1 MGLNRFMRAMM
12 VVFITANCI
21 TINPDIIFAATDSED
36 SSLNTDE
43 WEEEKTEEQPSEVNT
58 GPRYETAREVSSRD
72 IEELEKSNKV
82 KNTNKADLIAM
93 LKAKAEKGPN
103 INNNNSEQSE
113 NVAIN
118 EEASGSDRPAIQVER
133 RHPGLP
139 SDSAAEIKKRRKA
152 IASSDSELESLTYP
166 DKPTKATKKKV
177 AKASVT
183 DTSESDLDSSMQSA
197 DESTPQPLKA
207 NQQPFFPKVFKKIKD
222 AGKWVRDKIDEN
234 PEVKKA
240 IVDKSA
246 GLIDQLLTKKKNEEV
261 NASDFPPPPTDEE
274 LRLALPET
282 PMLLGFN
289 APATSEPSSFEFP
302 PPPTDEELRLA
313 LPETP
318 MLLGFNA
325 PATSEPSSFEFPPP
339 PTDEELR
346 LALPETPMLLGF
358 NAPATSEPSSFEFPP
373 PPTED
378 ELEIMRE
385 TAPSLDSSFTS
396 GDLASLRSAI
406 NRHSQNFSDF
416 PPMPTE
422 EELNGRGG
430 IPTSEEF
437 SSLNSGDF
445 TDDENSETTEE
456 EIDRLADLR
465 DRGTGK
471 HSRNAGFLPLNPFT
485 SSPVPSLTPKVP
497 KISAPALIT
506 DITKKAPFKNPPQPL
521 NVFNKKTTTKTAP
534 KKITPVNT
542 APKLAALPITKA
554 QETELGENK
563 APFIEKQAET
573 NNRPIDMPSLPV
585 IQKEVTERNK
595 EEMKPQT
602 EEKVVGESEP
612 ANNVNGK
619 KRSAGIEEGKL
630 IAKSAEDE
638 KAKEEPVNHTTLILA
653 MLAIGVFSLG
663 AVIKIIQLRK
673 NS

>member
-103 INNNNSEQSE
+103 INNNNSEQTE
-113 NVAIN
+113 NAAIN
-118 EEASGSDRPAIQVER
+118 EEASGADRPAIQVER
-133 RHPGLP
+133 RHPGLS

-152 IASSDSELESLTYP
+152 IVSSDSELESLTYP
-166 DKPTKATKKKV
+166 DKPTKANKKKV
-177 AKASVT
+177 AKESVA
-183 DTSESDLDSSMQSA
+183 DASESDLDSSMQSA
-197 DESTPQPLKA
+197 DESSPQPLKA

-246 GLIDQLLTKKKNEEV
+246 GIIDQLLTKKKKEEV

-325 PATSEPSSFEFPPP
+325 PATP
-339 PTDEELR
+339 
-346 LALPETPMLLGF
+346 
-358 NAPATSEPSSFEFPP
+358 EPSSFEFPP

-406 NRHSQNFSDF
+406 NRHSENFSDF
-416 PPMPTE
+416 PPIPTE

-430 IPTSEEF
+430 RSTSEEF

-485 SSPVPSLTPKVP
+485 SSPVPSLSPKVS
-497 KISAPALIT
+497 KISAPALIS

-521 NVFNKKTTTKTAP
+521 NVFNKKTTTKTAS

-542 APKLAALPITKA
+542 SPKLAALPITKA
-554 QETELGENK
+554 QETALGENK
-563 APFIEKQAET
+563 APFREKRAEP
-573 NNRPIDMPSLPV
+573 NNQPIDMPSLPV
-585 IQKEVTERNK
+585 IQKEVTEKNK

-602 EEKVVGESEP
+602 EEKMVGESEP

-638 KAKEEPVNHTTLILA
+638 KAKEEPANHTTLILA
-653 MLAIGVFSLG
+653 MLAMGVFSLG
-663 AVIKIIQLRK
+663 AFIKIIQLRK

>member
-43 WEEEKTEEQPSEVNT
+43 WEEEKIEEQPSEVNT

-103 INNNNSEQSE
+103 INNNNSEQTE
-113 NVAIN
+113 NAAIN
-118 EEASGSDRPAIQVER
+118 EEASGADRPAIQVER
-133 RHPGLP
+133 RHPGLS

-166 DKPTKATKKKV
+166 DKPTKANKKKV
-177 AKASVT
+177 AKESVA
-183 DTSESDLDSSMQSA
+183 DASESDLDSSMQSA
-197 DESTPQPLKA
+197 DESSPQPLKA

-261 NASDFPPPPTDEE
+261 NASDFP
-274 LRLALPET
+274 A
-282 PMLLGFN
+282 
-289 APATSEPSSFEFP
+289 
-302 PPPTDEELRLA
+302 
-313 LPETP
+313 
-318 MLLGFNA
+318 
-325 PATSEPSSFEFPPP
+325 P

-406 NRHSQNFSDF
+406 NRHSENFSDF
-416 PPMPTE
+416 PPIPTE

-430 IPTSEEF
+430 RSTSEEF

-485 SSPVPSLTPKVP
+485 SSPVPSLSPKVS
-497 KISAPALIT
+497 KISAPALIS
-506 DITKKAPFKNPPQPL
+506 DITKKAPFKNPPQAL
-521 NVFNKKTTTKTAP
+521 NVFNKKTTTKTAS

-542 APKLAALPITKA
+542 SPKLAALPITKA
-554 QETELGENK
+554 QETALGENK
-563 APFIEKQAET
+563 APFREKRAEP
-573 NNRPIDMPSLPV
+573 NNQPIDMPSLPV
-585 IQKEVTERNK
+585 IQKEVTEKNK

-602 EEKVVGESEP
+602 EEKMVGESEP

-638 KAKEEPVNHTTLILA
+638 KAKEEPANHTTLILA
-653 MLAIGVFSLG
+653 MLAMGVFSLG
-663 AVIKIIQLRK
+663 AFIKIIQLRK

>member
-43 WEEEKTEEQPSEVNT
+43 WEEEEKTEEQPSEVNT

-103 INNNNSEQSE
+103 INNNNSEQSD

-302 PPPTDEELRLA
+302 PPPT
-313 LPETP
+313 
-318 MLLGFNA
+318 
-325 PATSEPSSFEFPPP
+325 
-339 PTDEELR
+339 
-346 LALPETPMLLGF
+346 
-358 NAPATSEPSSFEFPP
+358 
-373 PPTED
+373 ED

-416 PPMPTE
+416 PPIPTE

-602 EEKVVGESEP
+602 EGKVVGESEP

>member
-1 MGLNRFMRAMM
+1 MRAMM

-103 INNNNSEQSE
+103 INNNNSEQSD

-222 AGKWVRDKIDEN
+222 ADKWVRDKIDEN

-302 PPPTDEELRLA
+302 PPPT
-313 LPETP
+313 
-318 MLLGFNA
+318 
-325 PATSEPSSFEFPPP
+325 
-339 PTDEELR
+339 
-346 LALPETPMLLGF
+346 
-358 NAPATSEPSSFEFPP
+358 
-373 PPTED
+373 ED

-416 PPMPTE
+416 PLMPTE

-485 SSPVPSLTPKVP
+485 SSPVPSLSPKVS

-554 QETELGENK
+554 QETALGENK

>member
-339 PTDEELR
+339 PT
-346 LALPETPMLLGF
+346 
-358 NAPATSEPSSFEFPP
+358 
-373 PPTED
+373 ED

-416 PPMPTE
+416 PPIPTE

-485 SSPVPSLTPKVP
+485 SSPVPSLSPKVS

-506 DITKKAPFKNPPQPL
+506 DVTKKALFKNPPQPL

>member
-1 MGLNRFMRAMM
+1 MRAMM

-58 GPRYETAREVSSRD
+58 GPRYETAREVSSSD

-103 INNNNSEQSE
+103 INNNNSEQTE
-113 NVAIN
+113 NAAIN
-118 EEASGSDRPAIQVER
+118 EEASEADRPAIQVER
-133 RHPGLP
+133 RHPGLS

-152 IASSDSELESLTYP
+152 IASSDSELESLTYL
-166 DKPTKATKKKV
+166 DKPTKANKKKV
-177 AKASVT
+177 AKELVA
-183 DTSESDLDSSMQSA
+183 DASESDLDSSMQSA
-197 DESTPQPLKA
+197 DESSPQPLKA

-261 NASDFPPPPTDEE
+261 NALDFPAPPTDEE

-289 APATSEPSSFEFP
+289 APVTSEPSSFEFP

-318 MLLGFNA
+318 KLLGFNA
-325 PATSEPSSFEFPPP
+325 PV
-339 PTDEELR
+339 
-346 LALPETPMLLGF
+346 
-358 NAPATSEPSSFEFPP
+358 TSEPSSFEFPP

-378 ELEIMRE
+378 ELEIMRG

-416 PPMPTE
+416 PPIPTE

-430 IPTSEEF
+430 RPTSEEF

-485 SSPVPSLTPKVP
+485 SSPVPSLSPKVS
-497 KISAPALIT
+497 KISAPALIN

-521 NVFNKKTTTKTAP
+521 NVFNKKTTTKTAS

-554 QETELGENK
+554 QETALGENK
-563 APFIEKQAET
+563 APFIEKQAEP
-573 NNRPIDMPSLPV
+573 NNQPIDMPSLPV

-602 EEKVVGESEP
+602 EEKMVGESEP

-638 KAKEEPVNHTTLILA
+638 KAKEESANHTTLILA
-653 MLAIGVFSLG
+653 MLAMGVFSLG
-663 AVIKIIQLRK
+663 AFIKIIQLRK

>member
-1 MGLNRFMRAMM
+1 MRAMM

-72 IEELEKSNKV
+72 IEELEKPNKV

-103 INNNNSEQSE
+103 INNNNSEQSD

-302 PPPTDEELRLA
+302 PPPT
-313 LPETP
+313 
-318 MLLGFNA
+318 
-325 PATSEPSSFEFPPP
+325 
-339 PTDEELR
+339 
-346 LALPETPMLLGF
+346 
-358 NAPATSEPSSFEFPP
+358 
-373 PPTED
+373 ED

-416 PPMPTE
+416 PLMPTE

-485 SSPVPSLTPKVP
+485 SSPVPSLSPKVS

-554 QETELGENK
+554 QETALGENK

>member
-1 MGLNRFMRAMM
+1 MRAMM

-103 INNNNSEQSE
+103 INNNNSEQSD

-118 EEASGSDRPAIQVER
+118 EEASGSDRTAIQVER

-302 PPPTDEELRLA
+302 PPPT
-313 LPETP
+313 
-318 MLLGFNA
+318 
-325 PATSEPSSFEFPPP
+325 
-339 PTDEELR
+339 
-346 LALPETPMLLGF
+346 
-358 NAPATSEPSSFEFPP
+358 
-373 PPTED
+373 ED

-416 PPMPTE
+416 PPIPTE

-471 HSRNAGFLPLNPFT
+471 HLRNAGFLPLNPFT

-554 QETELGENK
+554 QETALGENK

-602 EEKVVGESEP
+602 EGKVVGESEP

>member
-72 IEELEKSNKV
+72 IKELEKSNKV
-82 KNTNKADLIAM
+82 RNTNKADLIAM
-93 LKAKAEKGPN
+93 LKEKAEKGPN
-103 INNNNSEQSE
+103 INNNNSEQTE
-113 NVAIN
+113 NAAIN
-118 EEASGSDRPAIQVER
+118 EEASGADRPAIQVER

-166 DKPTKATKKKV
+166 DKPTKVNKKKV
-177 AKASVT
+177 AKESVA
-183 DTSESDLDSSMQSA
+183 DASESDLDSSMQSA
-197 DESTPQPLKA
+197 DESSPQPLKA

-246 GLIDQLLTKKKNEEV
+246 GLIDQLLTKKKSEEV

-339 PTDEELR
+339 PT
-346 LALPETPMLLGF
+346 
-358 NAPATSEPSSFEFPP
+358 
-373 PPTED
+373 ED
-378 ELEIMRE
+378 ELEIIRE
-385 TAPSLDSSFTS
+385 TASSLDSSFTR
-396 GDLASLRSAI
+396 GDLASLRNAI

-416 PPMPTE
+416 PPIPTE

-430 IPTSEEF
+430 RPTSEEF

-471 HSRNAGFLPLNPFT
+471 HSRNAGFLPLNPFA
-485 SSPVPSLTPKVP
+485 SSPVPSLSPKVS
-497 KISAPALIT
+497 KISAPALIS
-506 DITKKAPFKNPPQPL
+506 DITKKTPFKNPSQPL
-521 NVFNKKTTTKTAP
+521 NVFNKKTTTKTVT
-534 KKITPVNT
+534 KKPTPVKT
-542 APKLAALPITKA
+542 APKLAELPATKP
-554 QETELGENK
+554 QETVLRENK
-563 APFIEKQAET
+563 TPFIEKQAET
-573 NNRPIDMPSLPV
+573 NKQSINMPSLPV
-585 IQKEVTERNK
+585 IQKEATESDK

-602 EEKVVGESEP
+602 EEKMVEESES
-612 ANNVNGK
+612 ANNANGK
-619 KRSAGIEEGKL
+619 NRSAGIEEEKL

-638 KAKEEPVNHTTLILA
+638 KAKEEPGNHTTLILA

-663 AVIKIIQLRK
+663 AFIKIIQLRK
-673 NS
+673 NN

>member
-302 PPPTDEELRLA
+302 PPPT
-313 LPETP
+313 
-318 MLLGFNA
+318 
-325 PATSEPSSFEFPPP
+325 
-339 PTDEELR
+339 
-346 LALPETPMLLGF
+346 
-358 NAPATSEPSSFEFPP
+358 
-373 PPTED
+373 ED

-416 PPMPTE
+416 PPIPTE

-445 TDDENSETTEE
+445 TDDENSETTE

-554 QETELGENK
+554 QETALGENK

-612 ANNVNGK
+612 ANNVNEK

>member
-72 IEELEKSNKV
+72 IKELEKSNKV
-82 KNTNKADLIAM
+82 RNTNKADLIAM
-93 LKAKAEKGPN
+93 LKEKAEKGPN
-103 INNNNSEQSE
+103 NNNNNGEQTG

-118 EEASGSDRPAIQVER
+118 EEASGVDRPTLQVER

-152 IASSDSELESLTYP
+152 IASSDSELESLTYL
-166 DKPTKATKKKV
+166 DKPTKANKKKV
-177 AKASVT
+177 AKESVA
-183 DTSESDLDSSMQSA
+183 DASESDLDSSMQSA
-197 DESTPQPLKA
+197 DESSPQPLKA

-246 GLIDQLLTKKKNEEV
+246 GLIDQLLTKKKSEEV

-289 APATSEPSSFEFP
+289 APTTSEPSSFEFP
-302 PPPTDEELRLA
+302 PPPTDEV
-313 LPETP
+313 
-318 MLLGFNA
+318 
-325 PATSEPSSFEFPPP
+325 
-339 PTDEELR
+339 LR

-406 NRHSQNFSDF
+406 NRHSENFSDF
-416 PPMPTE
+416 PPIPTE
-422 EELNGRGG
+422 GELNGGG
-430 IPTSEEF
+430 DRPTSEGF
-437 SSLNSGDF
+437 SSMNSGDF

-471 HSRNAGFLPLNPFT
+471 HSRNAGFLPLNPFI

-497 KISAPALIT
+497 KISAPALIS
-506 DITKKAPFKNPPQPL
+506 DITKKAPFKNPSQPL
-521 NVFNKKTTTKTAP
+521 NVFNKKTTTKTVT
-534 KKITPVNT
+534 KKPTPVKT
-542 APKLAALPITKA
+542 APKLAELPATKP
-554 QETELGENK
+554 QETVLRENK
-563 APFIEKQAET
+563 TPFIEKQAET
-573 NNRPIDMPSLPV
+573 NKQSINMPSLPV
-585 IQKEVTERNK
+585 IQKEATESDK

-602 EEKVVGESEP
+602 EEKMVEESES
-612 ANNVNGK
+612 ANNANGK
-619 KRSAGIEEGKL
+619 NRSAGIEEGKL

-638 KAKEEPVNHTTLILA
+638 KAKEEPGNHTTLILA

-663 AVIKIIQLRK
+663 AFIKIIQLRK
-673 NS
+673 NN

>member
-103 INNNNSEQSE
+103 INNNNSEQSD

-183 DTSESDLDSSMQSA
+183 DTSESDLDSSMLSA

-302 PPPTDEELRLA
+302 PPPT
-313 LPETP
+313 
-318 MLLGFNA
+318 
-325 PATSEPSSFEFPPP
+325 
-339 PTDEELR
+339 
-346 LALPETPMLLGF
+346 
-358 NAPATSEPSSFEFPP
+358 
-373 PPTED
+373 ED

-416 PPMPTE
+416 PLMPTE

-485 SSPVPSLTPKVP
+485 SSPVPSLSPKVS

-554 QETELGENK
+554 QETALGENK

>member
-1 MGLNRFMRAMM
+1 MRAMM

-289 APATSEPSSFEFP
+289 APT
-302 PPPTDEELRLA
+302 
-313 LPETP
+313 
-318 MLLGFNA
+318 
-325 PATSEPSSFEFPPP
+325 
-339 PTDEELR
+339 
-346 LALPETPMLLGF
+346 
-358 NAPATSEPSSFEFPP
+358 TSEPSSFEFPP

-456 EIDRLADLR
+456 EIDRLTDLR

-485 SSPVPSLTPKVP
+485 SSPVPSLTPKVS

-506 DITKKAPFKNPPQPL
+506 DVTKKAPFKNPPQPL

>member
-103 INNNNSEQSE
+103 INNNNSEQSD

-302 PPPTDEELRLA
+302 PPPT
-313 LPETP
+313 
-318 MLLGFNA
+318 
-325 PATSEPSSFEFPPP
+325 
-339 PTDEELR
+339 
-346 LALPETPMLLGF
+346 
-358 NAPATSEPSSFEFPP
+358 
-373 PPTED
+373 ED

-416 PPMPTE
+416 PPIPTE

-554 QETELGENK
+554 QETALGENK

-602 EEKVVGESEP
+602 EGKVVGESEP

>member
-1 MGLNRFMRAMM
+1 MRAMM

-103 INNNNSEQSE
+103 INNNNSEQTE
-113 NVAIN
+113 NAAIN
-118 EEASGSDRPAIQVER
+118 EEASGADRPAIQVER

-166 DKPTKATKKKV
+166 DKPTKANKKKV

-240 IVDKSA
+240 IVDKGA

-261 NASDFPPPPTDEE
+261 NASDFP
-274 LRLALPET
+274 A
-282 PMLLGFN
+282 
-289 APATSEPSSFEFP
+289 
-302 PPPTDEELRLA
+302 
-313 LPETP
+313 
-318 MLLGFNA
+318 
-325 PATSEPSSFEFPPP
+325 P

-378 ELEIMRE
+378 ELEIMRG

-416 PPMPTE
+416 PPIPTE

-430 IPTSEEF
+430 RPTSEEF

-485 SSPVPSLTPKVP
+485 SSPVLSLSPKVS
-497 KISAPALIT
+497 KISAPALIS

-521 NVFNKKTTTKTAP
+521 NVFNKKTTTKTAS

-542 APKLAALPITKA
+542 SPKLAALPITKA
-554 QETELGENK
+554 QETALGENK
-563 APFIEKQAET
+563 APFIEKQAEP
-573 NNRPIDMPSLPV
+573 NNQPIDMPSLPV

-602 EEKVVGESEP
+602 EEKMVGESEP

-638 KAKEEPVNHTTLILA
+638 KAKEEPANHTTLILA
-653 MLAIGVFSLG
+653 MLAMGVFSLG
-663 AVIKIIQLRK
+663 AFIKIIQLRK

>member
-72 IEELEKSNKV
+72 IKELEKSNKV
-82 KNTNKADLIAM
+82 RNTNKADLIAM
-93 LKAKAEKGPN
+93 LKEKAEKGPN
-103 INNNNSEQSE
+103 NNNNNGEQTG

-118 EEASGSDRPAIQVER
+118 EEASGVDRPTLQVER
-133 RHPGLP
+133 RHPGLS

-166 DKPTKATKKKV
+166 DKPTKANKRKV
-177 AKASVT
+177 AKESVV
-183 DTSESDLDSSMQSA
+183 DASESDLDSSMQSA

-246 GLIDQLLTKKKNEEV
+246 GLIDQLLTKKKSEEV

-282 PMLLGFN
+282 PMLIGFN
-289 APATSEPSSFEFP
+289 AP
-302 PPPTDEELRLA
+302 
-313 LPETP
+313 TP
-318 MLLGFNA
+318 
-325 PATSEPSSFEFPPP
+325 SEPSSFEFPPP

-406 NRHSQNFSDF
+406 NRHSENFSDF
-416 PPMPTE
+416 SPIPTE

-430 IPTSEEF
+430 RPTSEEF

-485 SSPVPSLTPKVP
+485 SSPVPSLSPKVS
-497 KISAPALIT
+497 KISAPALIS
-506 DITKKAPFKNPPQPL
+506 DITKKAPFKNPSQPL
-521 NVFNKKTTTKTAP
+521 NVFNKKTTTKTVT
-534 KKITPVNT
+534 KKPTPVKT
-542 APKLAALPITKA
+542 APKLAELPATKP
-554 QETELGENK
+554 QETVLRENK
-563 APFIEKQAET
+563 TPFIEKQAET
-573 NNRPIDMPSLPV
+573 NKQSINMPSLPV
-585 IQKEVTERNK
+585 IQKEATESDK

-602 EEKVVGESEP
+602 EEKMVEESES
-612 ANNVNGK
+612 ANNANGK
-619 KRSAGIEEGKL
+619 NRSAGIEEGKL

-638 KAKEEPVNHTTLILA
+638 KAKEEPGNHTTLILA

-663 AVIKIIQLRK
+663 AFIKIIQLRK
-673 NS
+673 NN

>member
-72 IEELEKSNKV
+72 IKELEISNKV
-82 KNTNKADLIAM
+82 RNTNKADLIAM

-103 INNNNSEQSE
+103 INNNNSEQTE
-113 NVAIN
+113 NAAIN
-118 EEASGSDRPAIQVER
+118 EEASGADRPAIQVER

-166 DKPTKATKKKV
+166 DKPTKVNKKKV
-177 AKASVT
+177 AKESVA
-183 DTSESDLDSSMQSA
+183 DASESDLDSSMQSA
-197 DESTPQPLKA
+197 DESSPQPLKA

-234 PEVKKA
+234 PEVKKE

-246 GLIDQLLTKKKNEEV
+246 GLIDQLLTKKKSEEV

-289 APATSEPSSFEFP
+289 APT
-302 PPPTDEELRLA
+302 
-313 LPETP
+313 
-318 MLLGFNA
+318 
-325 PATSEPSSFEFPPP
+325 TSEPSSFEFPPP

-378 ELEIMRE
+378 ELEIIRE
-385 TAPSLDSSFTS
+385 TASSLDSSFTR
-396 GDLASLRSAI
+396 GDLASLRNAI

-416 PPMPTE
+416 PPIPTE

-430 IPTSEEF
+430 RPTSEEF

-485 SSPVPSLTPKVP
+485 SSPVPSLSPKVS
-497 KISAPALIT
+497 KISAPALIS
-506 DITKKAPFKNPPQPL
+506 DITKKAPFKNPSQPL
-521 NVFNKKTTTKTAP
+521 NVFNKKTTTKTVT
-534 KKITPVNT
+534 KKPTPVKT
-542 APKLAALPITKA
+542 APKLAELPATKP
-554 QETELGENK
+554 QETVLRENK
-563 APFIEKQAET
+563 TPFIEKQAET
-573 NNRPIDMPSLPV
+573 NKQSINMPSLPV
-585 IQKEVTERNK
+585 IQKEATESDK

-602 EEKVVGESEP
+602 EEKMVEESES
-612 ANNVNGK
+612 ANNANGK
-619 KRSAGIEEGKL
+619 NRSAGIEEGKL

-638 KAKEEPVNHTTLILA
+638 KAKEEPGNHTTLILA

-663 AVIKIIQLRK
+663 AFIKIIQLRK
-673 NS
+673 NN

>member
-21 TINPDIIFAATDSED
+21 TINPDIIFAAIDSED

-93 LKAKAEKGPN
+93 LQAKAEKGPN
-103 INNNNSEQSE
+103 INNNNSEQTE
-113 NVAIN
+113 NAAIN
-118 EEASGSDRPAIQVER
+118 EEASGADRPAIQVER
-133 RHPGLP
+133 RHPGLS

-166 DKPTKATKKKV
+166 DKPTKANKKKV
-177 AKASVT
+177 AKEPVA
-183 DTSESDLDSSMQSA
+183 DASESDLDSSMQSA
-197 DESTPQPLKA
+197 DESSPQPLKA

-246 GLIDQLLTKKKNEEV
+246 GLIDQLLTKKKKEEV

-289 APATSEPSSFEFP
+289 APV
-302 PPPTDEELRLA
+302 
-313 LPETP
+313 
-318 MLLGFNA
+318 
-325 PATSEPSSFEFPPP
+325 
-339 PTDEELR
+339 
-346 LALPETPMLLGF
+346 
-358 NAPATSEPSSFEFPP
+358 TSEPSSFEFPP

-378 ELEIMRE
+378 ELGIMRE

-416 PPMPTE
+416 PPIPTE

-430 IPTSEEF
+430 RPTSEEF

-485 SSPVPSLTPKVP
+485 SSPVPSLSPKVS
-497 KISAPALIT
+497 KKSAPALISDT
-506 DITKKAPFKNPPQPL
+506 TKKAPFKNPPQPL

-534 KKITPVNT
+534 QKITPVNT

-554 QETELGENK
+554 QETALGENK

-573 NNRPIDMPSLPV
+573 NNRPIDMPNLPV

-602 EEKVVGESEP
+602 EEKMVGESEP

-638 KAKEEPVNHTTLILA
+638 KAKEEPANHTTLILA
-653 MLAIGVFSLG
+653 MLAMGVFSLG
-663 AVIKIIQLRK
+663 AFIKIIQLRK

>member
-103 INNNNSEQSE
+103 INNNNSEQTE
-113 NVAIN
+113 NAAIN
-118 EEASGSDRPAIQVER
+118 EEASGADRPAIQVER

-152 IASSDSELESLTYP
+152 IASSDSELESLTYL
-166 DKPTKATKKKV
+166 DKPTKANKKKV
-177 AKASVT
+177 AKESVA
-183 DTSESDLDSSMQSA
+183 DASESDLDSSMQSA

-207 NQQPFFPKVFKKIKD
+207 NQKPFFPKVFKKIKD

-246 GLIDQLLTKKKNEEV
+246 GLIDQLLTKKKSEEV

-289 APATSEPSSFEFP
+289 APT
-302 PPPTDEELRLA
+302 
-313 LPETP
+313 
-318 MLLGFNA
+318 
-325 PATSEPSSFEFPPP
+325 TSEPSSFEFPPP

-378 ELEIMRE
+378 ELEIIRE
-385 TAPSLDSSFTS
+385 TASSLDSSFTR
-396 GDLASLRSAI
+396 GDLASLRNAI

-416 PPMPTE
+416 PPIPTE

-430 IPTSEEF
+430 RPTSEEF

-485 SSPVPSLTPKVP
+485 SSPVPSLSPKVS
-497 KISAPALIT
+497 KISAPALIS
-506 DITKKAPFKNPPQPL
+506 DITKKAPFKNPSQPL
-521 NVFNKKTTTKTAP
+521 NVFNKKTTTKTVT
-534 KKITPVNT
+534 KKPTPVKT
-542 APKLAALPITKA
+542 APKLAELPATKP
-554 QETELGENK
+554 QETVLRENK
-563 APFIEKQAET
+563 TPFIEKQAET
-573 NNRPIDMPSLPV
+573 NKQSINMPSLPV
-585 IQKEVTERNK
+585 IQKEATESDK

-602 EEKVVGESEP
+602 EEKMVEESES
-612 ANNVNGK
+612 ANNANGK
-619 KRSAGIEEGKL
+619 NRSAGIEEGKL

-638 KAKEEPVNHTTLILA
+638 KAKEEPGNHTTLILA

-663 AVIKIIQLRK
+663 AFIKIIQLRK
-673 NS
+673 NN

>member
-1 MGLNRFMRAMM
+1 MRAMM

-103 INNNNSEQSE
+103 INNNNSEQSD

-246 GLIDQLLTKKKNEEV
+246 GLIDQLLTKKKNEEA
-261 NASDFPPPPTDEE
+261 NASD
-274 LRLALPET
+274 
-282 PMLLGFN
+282 
-289 APATSEPSSFEFP
+289 
-302 PPPTDEELRLA
+302 
-313 LPETP
+313 
-318 MLLGFNA
+318 
-325 PATSEPSSFEFPPP
+325 FPPP

-416 PPMPTE
+416 PPIPTE

-554 QETELGENK
+554 QETALGENK

-602 EEKVVGESEP
+602 EGKVVGESEP

>member
-1 MGLNRFMRAMM
+1 MRAMM

-43 WEEEKTEEQPSEVNT
+43 WEEEKMEEQPSEVNT

-103 INNNNSEQSE
+103 INNNNSEQTE
-113 NVAIN
+113 NAAIN
-118 EEASGSDRPAIQVER
+118 EEASGADRPAIQVER

-152 IASSDSELESLTYP
+152 IASSDSELESLTYL
-166 DKPTKATKKKV
+166 DKPTKANKKKV
-177 AKASVT
+177 AKELVA
-183 DTSESDLDSSMQSA
+183 DASESDLDSSMQSA
-197 DESTPQPLKA
+197 DESSPQPLKA

-302 PPPTDEELRLA
+302 PPPT
-313 LPETP
+313 
-318 MLLGFNA
+318 
-325 PATSEPSSFEFPPP
+325 
-339 PTDEELR
+339 
-346 LALPETPMLLGF
+346 
-358 NAPATSEPSSFEFPP
+358 
-373 PPTED
+373 ED
-378 ELEIMRE
+378 ELEIVRG

-406 NRHSQNFSDF
+406 NRHNENFSDF
-416 PPMPTE
+416 PPIPTE

-430 IPTSEEF
+430 RPTSEEF

-465 DRGTGK
+465 DRGIGK

-485 SSPVPSLTPKVP
+485 SSPVPSLSPKVS
-497 KISAPALIT
+497 KKSAPALIS

-521 NVFNKKTTTKTAP
+521 NVFNKKTATKTAS

-554 QETELGENK
+554 QETALGENK
-563 APFIEKQAET
+563 APFIEKQAEP
-573 NNRPIDMPSLPV
+573 NNQPIDMPSLPV
-585 IQKEVTERNK
+585 IQKEDTERNK
-595 EEMKPQT
+595 EEVKPQT
-602 EEKVVGESEP
+602 EGKMVGESEP

-638 KAKEEPVNHTTLILA
+638 KAKEEPANHTTLILA
-653 MLAIGVFSLG
+653 MLAMGVFSLG
-663 AVIKIIQLRK
+663 AFIKIIQLRK

>member
-43 WEEEKTEEQPSEVNT
+43 WEEEKTEEQPSELNT

-103 INNNNSEQSE
+103 INNNNSEQTE
-113 NVAIN
+113 NAAIN
-118 EEASGSDRPAIQVER
+118 EEASGADRPAIQVER

-152 IASSDSELESLTYP
+152 IASSDSELESLTYL
-166 DKPTKATKKKV
+166 DKPTKANKKKV
-177 AKASVT
+177 AKELVA
-183 DTSESDLDSSMQSA
+183 DASESDLDSSMQSA
-197 DESTPQPLKA
+197 DESSPQPLKA

-222 AGKWVRDKIDEN
+222 AGRWVRDKIDEN

-289 APATSEPSSFEFP
+289 APATS
-302 PPPTDEELRLA
+302 
-313 LPETP
+313 
-318 MLLGFNA
+318 G
-325 PATSEPSSFEFPPP
+325 PSSFEFPPP

-406 NRHSQNFSDF
+406 NRHSENFSDF
-416 PPMPTE
+416 PPIPTE

-430 IPTSEEF
+430 RPTSEEF

-485 SSPVPSLTPKVP
+485 SSPVPSLSPKVS
-497 KISAPALIT
+497 KISAPALIS

-521 NVFNKKTTTKTAP
+521 NVFNKKTTTKTAS

-542 APKLAALPITKA
+542 SPKLAALPIMKA
-554 QETELGENK
+554 QETALGENK
-563 APFIEKQAET
+563 APFIEKQAEP
-573 NNRPIDMPSLPV
+573 NNQPIDMPSLPV

-602 EEKVVGESEP
+602 EEKMVGESEP

-638 KAKEEPVNHTTLILA
+638 KAKEEPANHTTLILA
-653 MLAIGVFSLG
+653 MLAMGVFSLG
-663 AVIKIIQLRK
+663 AFIKIIQLRK

>member
-103 INNNNSEQSE
+103 INNNNSEQTE
-113 NVAIN
+113 NAAIN
-118 EEASGSDRPAIQVER
+118 EEASGADRPAIQVER

-139 SDSAAEIKKRRKA
+139 SDSAVEIKKRRKA
-152 IASSDSELESLTYP
+152 IASSDSELESLTYL
-166 DKPTKATKKKV
+166 DKPTKVNKKKV
-177 AKASVT
+177 AKELVA
-183 DTSESDLDSSMQSA
+183 DASESDLDSSMQSA
-197 DESTPQPLKA
+197 DESSPQPLKA

-246 GLIDQLLTKKKNEEV
+246 GLIDQLLTKKENEEV
-261 NASDFPPPPTDEE
+261 NASDFPP
-274 LRLALPET
+274 L
-282 PMLLGFN
+282 
-289 APATSEPSSFEFP
+289 
-302 PPPTDEELRLA
+302 PTDEELRLA

-378 ELEIMRE
+378 ELEIMRG

-406 NRHSQNFSDF
+406 NRHSENFSDF
-416 PPMPTE
+416 PPIPTE

-430 IPTSEEF
+430 RSTSEEF

-485 SSPVPSLTPKVP
+485 SSPVPSLSPKVS
-497 KISAPALIT
+497 KISAPALIN
-506 DITKKAPFKNPPQPL
+506 DITKKTPFKNPPQPL
-521 NVFNKKTTTKTAP
+521 NVFNKKTATKTAS

-542 APKLAALPITKA
+542 SPKLAALPITKA
-554 QETELGENK
+554 QETALGENK
-563 APFIEKQAET
+563 APFIEKQAEP
-573 NNRPIDMPSLPV
+573 NNQPIDMPSLPV

-602 EEKVVGESEP
+602 EEKMVGESEP

-638 KAKEEPVNHTTLILA
+638 KAKEEPANHTTLILA
-653 MLAIGVFSLG
+653 MLAMGVFSLG
-663 AVIKIIQLRK
+663 AFIKIIQLRK

>member
-72 IEELEKSNKV
+72 IKELEKSNKV
-82 KNTNKADLIAM
+82 RNTNKADLIAM
-93 LKAKAEKGPN
+93 LKEKAEKGPN
-103 INNNNSEQSE
+103 NNNNNGEQTG

-118 EEASGSDRPAIQVER
+118 EEASGVDRPTLQVER

-166 DKPTKATKKKV
+166 DKPTKVNKKKV
-177 AKASVT
+177 AKESVA
-183 DTSESDLDSSMQSA
+183 DASESDLDSSMQSA
-197 DESTPQPLKA
+197 DESSPQPLKA

-246 GLIDQLLTKKKNEEV
+246 GLIDQLLTKKKSEEV

-339 PTDEELR
+339 PT
-346 LALPETPMLLGF
+346 
-358 NAPATSEPSSFEFPP
+358 
-373 PPTED
+373 ED
-378 ELEIMRE
+378 ELEIIRE

-406 NRHSQNFSDF
+406 NRHSENFSDF
-416 PPMPTE
+416 PPIPTE

-430 IPTSEEF
+430 RPTSEEF

-485 SSPVPSLTPKVP
+485 SSPVPSLSPKVS
-497 KISAPALIT
+497 KISAPALIS
-506 DITKKAPFKNPPQPL
+506 DITKKTPFKNPSQPL
-521 NVFNKKTTTKTAP
+521 NVFNKKTTTKTVT
-534 KKITPVNT
+534 KKPTPVKT
-542 APKLAALPITKA
+542 APKLAELPATKP
-554 QETELGENK
+554 QETVLRENK
-563 APFIEKQAET
+563 TPFIEKQAET
-573 NNRPIDMPSLPV
+573 NKQSINMPSLPV
-585 IQKEVTERNK
+585 IQKEATESDK

-602 EEKVVGESEP
+602 EEKMVEESES
-612 ANNVNGK
+612 ANNANGK
-619 KRSAGIEEGKL
+619 NRSAGIEEGKL

-638 KAKEEPVNHTTLILA
+638 KAKEEPGNHTTLILA

-663 AVIKIIQLRK
+663 AFIKIIQLRK
-673 NS
+673 NN

>member
-72 IEELEKSNKV
+72 IKELEKSNKV
-82 KNTNKADLIAM
+82 RNTNKADLIAM
-93 LKAKAEKGPN
+93 LKEKAEKGPN
-103 INNNNSEQSE
+103 NNNNNGEQTG

-118 EEASGSDRPAIQVER
+118 EEASGVDRPTLQVER

-166 DKPTKATKKKV
+166 DKPTKVNKKKV
-177 AKASVT
+177 AKESVA
-183 DTSESDLDSSMQSA
+183 DASESDLDSSMQSA
-197 DESTPQPLKA
+197 DESSPQPLKA

-246 GLIDQLLTKKKNEEV
+246 GLIDQLLTKKKSEEV

-302 PPPTDEELRLA
+302 PPPT
-313 LPETP
+313 
-318 MLLGFNA
+318 
-325 PATSEPSSFEFPPP
+325 
-339 PTDEELR
+339 
-346 LALPETPMLLGF
+346 
-358 NAPATSEPSSFEFPP
+358 
-373 PPTED
+373 ED
-378 ELEIMRE
+378 ELEIIRE
-385 TAPSLDSSFTS
+385 TASSLDSSFTR
-396 GDLASLRSAI
+396 GDLASLRNAI

-416 PPMPTE
+416 PPIPTE

-430 IPTSEEF
+430 RPTSEEF

-471 HSRNAGFLPLNPFT
+471 HSRNAGFLPLNPFA
-485 SSPVPSLTPKVP
+485 SSPVPSLSPKVS
-497 KISAPALIT
+497 KISAPALIS
-506 DITKKAPFKNPPQPL
+506 DITKKTPFKNPSQPL
-521 NVFNKKTTTKTAP
+521 NVFNKKTTTKTVT
-534 KKITPVNT
+534 KKPTPVKT
-542 APKLAALPITKA
+542 APKLAELPATKP
-554 QETELGENK
+554 QETVLRENK
-563 APFIEKQAET
+563 TPFIEKQAET
-573 NNRPIDMPSLPV
+573 NKQSINMPSLPV
-585 IQKEVTERNK
+585 IQKEATESDK

-602 EEKVVGESEP
+602 EEKMVEESES
-612 ANNVNGK
+612 ANNANGK
-619 KRSAGIEEGKL
+619 NRSAGIEEGKL

-638 KAKEEPVNHTTLILA
+638 KAKEEPGNHTTLILA

-663 AVIKIIQLRK
+663 AFIKIIQLRK
-673 NS
+673 NN

>member
-72 IEELEKSNKV
+72 IKELEKSNKV
-82 KNTNKADLIAM
+82 RNTNKADLIAM
-93 LKAKAEKGPN
+93 LKEKAEKGPN
-103 INNNNSEQSE
+103 NNNNNGEQTG

-118 EEASGSDRPAIQVER
+118 EEASGVDRPTLQVER

-166 DKPTKATKKKV
+166 DKPTKVNKKKV
-177 AKASVT
+177 AKESVA
-183 DTSESDLDSSMQSA
+183 DASESDLDSSMQSA

-207 NQQPFFPKVFKKIKD
+207 NQKPFFPKVFKKIKD

-246 GLIDQLLTKKKNEEV
+246 GLIDQLLTKKKSEEV
-261 NASDFPPPPTDEE
+261 NASD
-274 LRLALPET
+274 
-282 PMLLGFN
+282 
-289 APATSEPSSFEFP
+289 
-302 PPPTDEELRLA
+302 
-313 LPETP
+313 
-318 MLLGFNA
+318 
-325 PATSEPSSFEFPPP
+325 FPPP

-385 TAPSLDSSFTS
+385 TAPSLDSSFTR
-396 GDLASLRSAI
+396 GDLASLRNAI

-416 PPMPTE
+416 PPIPTE
-422 EELNGRGG
+422 EELNGGG
-430 IPTSEEF
+430 DRPTSEGF
-437 SSLNSGDF
+437 SSMNSGDF

-471 HSRNAGFLPLNPFT
+471 HSRNAGFLPLNPFI

-497 KISAPALIT
+497 KISAPALIS
-506 DITKKAPFKNPPQPL
+506 DITKKAPFKNPSQPL
-521 NVFNKKTTTKTAP
+521 NVFNKKTTTKTVT
-534 KKITPVNT
+534 KKPTPVKT
-542 APKLAALPITKA
+542 APKLAELPATKP
-554 QETELGENK
+554 QETVLRENK
-563 APFIEKQAET
+563 TPFIEKQAET
-573 NNRPIDMPSLPV
+573 NKQSINMPSLPV
-585 IQKEVTERNK
+585 IQKEATESDK

-602 EEKVVGESEP
+602 EEKMVEESES
-612 ANNVNGK
+612 ANNANGK
-619 KRSAGIEEGKL
+619 NRSAGIEEGKL

-638 KAKEEPVNHTTLILA
+638 KAKEEPGNHTTLILA

-663 AVIKIIQLRK
+663 AFIKIIQLRK
-673 NS
+673 NN

>member
-72 IEELEKSNKV
+72 IKELEKSNKV
-82 KNTNKADLIAM
+82 RNTNKADLIAM
-93 LKAKAEKGPN
+93 LKEKAEKGPN
-103 INNNNSEQSE
+103 INNNNSEQTE
-113 NVAIN
+113 NAAIN
-118 EEASGSDRPAIQVER
+118 EEASGADRPAIQVER

-166 DKPTKATKKKV
+166 DKPTKVNKKKV
-177 AKASVT
+177 AKESVA
-183 DTSESDLDSSMQSA
+183 DASESDLDSSMQSA
-197 DESTPQPLKA
+197 DESSPQPLKA

-246 GLIDQLLTKKKNEEV
+246 GLIDQLLTKKKSEEV

-339 PTDEELR
+339 PT
-346 LALPETPMLLGF
+346 
-358 NAPATSEPSSFEFPP
+358 
-373 PPTED
+373 ED
-378 ELEIMRE
+378 ELEIIRE
-385 TAPSLDSSFTS
+385 TASSLDSSFTR
-396 GDLASLRSAI
+396 GDLASLRNAI

-416 PPMPTE
+416 PPIPTE

-430 IPTSEEF
+430 RPTSEEF

-471 HSRNAGFLPLNPFT
+471 HSRNAGFLPLNPFA
-485 SSPVPSLTPKVP
+485 SSPVPSLSPKVS
-497 KISAPALIT
+497 KISAPALIS
-506 DITKKAPFKNPPQPL
+506 DITKKTPFKNPSQPL
-521 NVFNKKTTTKTAP
+521 NVFNKKTTTKTVT
-534 KKITPVNT
+534 KKPTPVKT
-542 APKLAALPITKA
+542 APKLAELPATKP
-554 QETELGENK
+554 QETVLRENK
-563 APFIEKQAET
+563 TPFIEKQAET
-573 NNRPIDMPSLPV
+573 NKQSINMPSLPV
-585 IQKEVTERNK
+585 IQKEATESDK
-595 EEMKPQT
+595 EEVKPQT
-602 EEKVVGESEP
+602 EEKMVEESES
-612 ANNVNGK
+612 ANNANGK
-619 KRSAGIEEGKL
+619 NRSAGIEEGKL

-638 KAKEEPVNHTTLILA
+638 KAKEEPGNHTTLILA

-663 AVIKIIQLRK
+663 AFIKIIQLRK
-673 NS
+673 NN

>member
-485 SSPVPSLTPKVP
+485 SSPVPSLSPKVS

-554 QETELGENK
+554 QETALGENK

>member
-1 MGLNRFMRAMM
+1 MRAMM

-103 INNNNSEQSE
+103 INNNNSEQTE
-113 NVAIN
+113 NAAIN
-118 EEASGSDRPAIQVER
+118 EEASGADRPAIQVER

-152 IASSDSELESLTYP
+152 IASSDSELESLTYL
-166 DKPTKATKKKV
+166 DKPTKANKKKV

-246 GLIDQLLTKKKNEEV
+246 GLIDQLLTKKKKEEA
-261 NASDFPPPPTDEE
+261 NASD
-274 LRLALPET
+274 
-282 PMLLGFN
+282 
-289 APATSEPSSFEFP
+289 
-302 PPPTDEELRLA
+302 
-313 LPETP
+313 
-318 MLLGFNA
+318 
-325 PATSEPSSFEFPPP
+325 FPPP

-406 NRHSQNFSDF
+406 NRHSENFSDF
-416 PPMPTE
+416 PPIPTE

-430 IPTSEEF
+430 RLTSEEF

-485 SSPVPSLTPKVP
+485 SSPVPSLSPKVS
-497 KISAPALIT
+497 KISAPALIS
-506 DITKKAPFKNPPQPL
+506 DITKKAPFENPPQPL
-521 NVFNKKTTTKTAP
+521 NVFNKKTTTKTAS

-542 APKLAALPITKA
+542 SPKLAALPITKA
-554 QETELGENK
+554 QETALGENK
-563 APFIEKQAET
+563 APFIEKQAEP
-573 NNRPIDMPSLPV
+573 NNQPIDMPSLPV

-602 EEKVVGESEP
+602 EEKMVGESEP

-638 KAKEEPVNHTTLILA
+638 KAKEESANHTTLILA
-653 MLAIGVFSLG
+653 MLAMGVFSLG
-663 AVIKIIQLRK
+663 AFIKIIQLRK

>member
-302 PPPTDEELRLA
+302 P
-313 LPETP
+313 
-318 MLLGFNA
+318 
-325 PATSEPSSFEFPPP
+325 S

>member
-72 IEELEKSNKV
+72 IKELEKSNKV
-82 KNTNKADLIAM
+82 RNTNKADLIAM
-93 LKAKAEKGPN
+93 LKEKAEKGPN
-103 INNNNSEQSE
+103 NNNNNGEQTG

-118 EEASGSDRPAIQVER
+118 EEASGVDRPTLQVER

-166 DKPTKATKKKV
+166 DKPTKVNKKKV
-177 AKASVT
+177 AKESVA
-183 DTSESDLDSSMQSA
+183 DASESDLDSSMQSA
-197 DESTPQPLKA
+197 DESSPQPLKA

-246 GLIDQLLTKKKNEEV
+246 GLIDQLLTKKKSEEV

-289 APATSEPSSFEFP
+289 APT
-302 PPPTDEELRLA
+302 
-313 LPETP
+313 
-318 MLLGFNA
+318 
-325 PATSEPSSFEFPPP
+325 TSEPSSFEFPPP

-378 ELEIMRE
+378 ELEIIRE
-385 TAPSLDSSFTS
+385 TASSLDSSFTR
-396 GDLASLRSAI
+396 GDLASLRNAI

-416 PPMPTE
+416 PPIPTE

-430 IPTSEEF
+430 RPTSEEF

-485 SSPVPSLTPKVP
+485 SSPVPSLSPKVS
-497 KISAPALIT
+497 KISAPALIS
-506 DITKKAPFKNPPQPL
+506 DITKKTPFKNPSQPL
-521 NVFNKKTTTKTAP
+521 NVFNKKTTTKTVT
-534 KKITPVNT
+534 KKPTPVKT
-542 APKLAALPITKA
+542 APKLAELPATKP
-554 QETELGENK
+554 QETVLRENK
-563 APFIEKQAET
+563 TPFIEKQAET
-573 NNRPIDMPSLPV
+573 NKQSINMPSLPV
-585 IQKEVTERNK
+585 IQKEATESDK

-602 EEKVVGESEP
+602 EEKMVEESES
-612 ANNVNGK
+612 ANNANGK
-619 KRSAGIEEGKL
+619 NRSAGIEEGKL

-638 KAKEEPVNHTTLILA
+638 KAKEEPGNHTTLILA

-663 AVIKIIQLRK
+663 AFIKIIQLRK
-673 NS
+673 NN

>member
-1 MGLNRFMRAMM
+1 MRAMM

-72 IEELEKSNKV
+72 IEEVEKSNKV

-103 INNNNSEQSE
+103 INNNNSEQSD

-302 PPPTDEELRLA
+302 PPPT
-313 LPETP
+313 
-318 MLLGFNA
+318 
-325 PATSEPSSFEFPPP
+325 
-339 PTDEELR
+339 
-346 LALPETPMLLGF
+346 
-358 NAPATSEPSSFEFPP
+358 
-373 PPTED
+373 ED

-416 PPMPTE
+416 PLMPTE

-485 SSPVPSLTPKVP
+485 SSPVPSLSPKVS

-554 QETELGENK
+554 QETALGENK

>member
-1 MGLNRFMRAMM
+1 MRAMM

-103 INNNNSEQSE
+103 INNNNSEQTE
-113 NVAIN
+113 NAAIN
-118 EEASGSDRPAIQVER
+118 EEASGVDRPAIQVER

-152 IASSDSELESLTYP
+152 IASSDSELESLTYL
-166 DKPTKATKKKV
+166 DKPTKANKKKV

-240 IVDKSA
+240 IVDKGA

-261 NASDFPPPPTDEE
+261 NASDFP
-274 LRLALPET
+274 A
-282 PMLLGFN
+282 
-289 APATSEPSSFEFP
+289 
-302 PPPTDEELRLA
+302 
-313 LPETP
+313 
-318 MLLGFNA
+318 
-325 PATSEPSSFEFPPP
+325 P

-406 NRHSQNFSDF
+406 NRHSENFSDF
-416 PPMPTE
+416 PPIPTE

-430 IPTSEEF
+430 RPTSEEF

-485 SSPVPSLTPKVP
+485 SSPVPSLSPKVS
-497 KISAPALIT
+497 KKSAPALIS
-506 DITKKAPFKNPPQPL
+506 DITKKAPFKNPTQPL
-521 NVFNKKTTTKTAP
+521 NVFNKKTATKTAS

-542 APKLAALPITKA
+542 SPKLAALPITKA
-554 QETELGENK
+554 QETALGENK
-563 APFIEKQAET
+563 APFIEKQAEP
-573 NNRPIDMPSLPV
+573 NNQPIDMPSLPV

-602 EEKVVGESEP
+602 EEKMVGESEP

-638 KAKEEPVNHTTLILA
+638 KAKEESANHTTLILA
-653 MLAIGVFSLG
+653 MLAMGVFSLG
-663 AVIKIIQLRK
+663 AFIKIIQLRK

>member
-103 INNNNSEQSE
+103 NNNNNGEQTG

-118 EEASGSDRPAIQVER
+118 EEASGVDRPTLQVER
-133 RHPGLP
+133 RHPGLS

-166 DKPTKATKKKV
+166 DKPTKANKRKV
-177 AKASVT
+177 AKESVV
-183 DTSESDLDSSMQSA
+183 DASESDLDSSMQSA

-207 NQQPFFPKVFKKIKD
+207 NQKPFFPKVFKKIKD

-246 GLIDQLLTKKKNEEV
+246 GLIDQLLTKKKSEEV

-289 APATSEPSSFEFP
+289 AP
-302 PPPTDEELRLA
+302 
-313 LPETP
+313 TP
-318 MLLGFNA
+318 
-325 PATSEPSSFEFPPP
+325 SEPSSFEFPPP

-406 NRHSQNFSDF
+406 NRHSENFSDF
-416 PPMPTE
+416 PPIPTE

-430 IPTSEEF
+430 RPTSEEF

-471 HSRNAGFLPLNPFT
+471 HSRNAGFLPLNPFI

-497 KISAPALIT
+497 KISAPALIS
-506 DITKKAPFKNPPQPL
+506 DITKKAPFKNPSQPL
-521 NVFNKKTTTKTAP
+521 NVFNKKTTTKTVT
-534 KKITPVNT
+534 KKPTPVKT
-542 APKLAALPITKA
+542 APKLAELPATKP
-554 QETELGENK
+554 QETVLRDNK
-563 APFIEKQAET
+563 TPFIEKQAET
-573 NNRPIDMPSLPV
+573 NKQSINMPSLPV
-585 IQKEVTERNK
+585 IQKEATESDK

-602 EEKVVGESEP
+602 EEKMVEESES
-612 ANNVNGK
+612 ANNANGK
-619 KRSAGIEEGKL
+619 NRSAGIEEGKL

-638 KAKEEPVNHTTLILA
+638 KAKEEPGNHTTLILA

-663 AVIKIIQLRK
+663 AFIKIIQLRK
-673 NS
+673 NN

>member
-1 MGLNRFMRAMM
+1 MRAMM

-72 IEELEKSNKV
+72 IKELEKSNKV
-82 KNTNKADLIAM
+82 RNTNKADLIAM
-93 LKAKAEKGPN
+93 LKEKAEKGPN
-103 INNNNSEQSE
+103 INNNNSEQTE
-113 NVAIN
+113 NAAIN
-118 EEASGSDRPAIQVER
+118 EEASGADRPAIQVER

-166 DKPTKATKKKV
+166 DKPTKVNKKKV
-177 AKASVT
+177 AKESVA
-183 DTSESDLDSSMQSA
+183 DASESDLDSSMQSA

-207 NQQPFFPKVFKKIKD
+207 NQKPFFPKVFKKIKD

-246 GLIDQLLTKKKNEEV
+246 GLIDQLLTKKKSEEV

-282 PMLLGFN
+282 PMLL
-289 APATSEPSSFEFP
+289 
-302 PPPTDEELRLA
+302 D
-313 LPETP
+313 
-318 MLLGFNA
+318 
-325 PATSEPSSFEFPPP
+325 
-339 PTDEELR
+339 
-346 LALPETPMLLGF
+346 F

-406 NRHSQNFSDF
+406 NRHSENFSDF
-416 PPMPTE
+416 PPIPTE

-430 IPTSEEF
+430 RPTSEEF

-465 DRGTGK
+465 DRGRGK

-485 SSPVPSLTPKVP
+485 SSPVPSLSPKVS
-497 KISAPALIT
+497 KISAPALIS
-506 DITKKAPFKNPPQPL
+506 DITKKTPFKNPSQPL
-521 NVFNKKTTTKTAP
+521 NVFNKKTTTKTVT
-534 KKITPVNT
+534 KKPTPVKT
-542 APKLAALPITKA
+542 APKLAELPATKP
-554 QETELGENK
+554 QETVLRENK
-563 APFIEKQAET
+563 TPFIEKQAET
-573 NNRPIDMPSLPV
+573 NKQSINMPSLPV
-585 IQKEVTERNK
+585 IQKEATESDK

-602 EEKVVGESEP
+602 EEKMVEESES
-612 ANNVNGK
+612 ANNANGK
-619 KRSAGIEEGKL
+619 NRSAGIEEGKL

-638 KAKEEPVNHTTLILA
+638 KAKEEPGNHTTLILA

-663 AVIKIIQLRK
+663 AFIKIIQLRK
-673 NS
+673 NN

>member
-103 INNNNSEQSE
+103 INNNNSEQSD

-302 PPPTDEELRLA
+302 PPPT
-313 LPETP
+313 
-318 MLLGFNA
+318 
-325 PATSEPSSFEFPPP
+325 
-339 PTDEELR
+339 
-346 LALPETPMLLGF
+346 
-358 NAPATSEPSSFEFPP
+358 
-373 PPTED
+373 ED

-416 PPMPTE
+416 PLMPTE

-485 SSPVPSLTPKVP
+485 SSPVPSLSPKVS

-554 QETELGENK
+554 QETALGENK

-619 KRSAGIEEGKL
+619 KRSAGIEEAKL

>member
-1 MGLNRFMRAMM
+1 MRAMM

-302 PPPTDEELRLA
+302 PPPT
-313 LPETP
+313 
-318 MLLGFNA
+318 
-325 PATSEPSSFEFPPP
+325 
-339 PTDEELR
+339 
-346 LALPETPMLLGF
+346 
-358 NAPATSEPSSFEFPP
+358 
-373 PPTED
+373 ED

-416 PPMPTE
+416 PPMPTV

-485 SSPVPSLTPKVP
+485 SSPVPSLSPKVS

-554 QETELGENK
+554 QETALGENK

-595 EEMKPQT
+595 EEMKSQT

>member
-302 PPPTDEELRLA
+302 PPPT
-313 LPETP
+313 
-318 MLLGFNA
+318 
-325 PATSEPSSFEFPPP
+325 
-339 PTDEELR
+339 
-346 LALPETPMLLGF
+346 
-358 NAPATSEPSSFEFPP
+358 
-373 PPTED
+373 ED
-378 ELEIMRE
+378 ELEIMQE

-485 SSPVPSLTPKVP
+485 SSPVPSLSPKVS

-506 DITKKAPFKNPPQPL
+506 DVTKKAPFKNPPQPL